1 MPSTELG
8 KTYDINT
15 FLYTLFQ
22 KKSSAA
28 NWGRIL
34 KNSDLRTSRMST
46 CALILTMLTFGLV
59 MPKLEIFFLKLTGFR
74 SF

>member
-1 MPSTELG
+1 MASTELG

-28 NWGRIL
+28 NWCRIL
-34 KNSDLRTSRMST
+34 KQRFKNIANEYMRVNIDN
-46 CALILTMLTFGLV
+46 AHFWFGDA
-59 MPKLEIFFLKLTGFR
+59 KT
-74 SF
+74 